1 MTSGTL
7 ASRSADGVNRSSAF
21 TRYRRTLWLLSARD
35 LKVRYS
41 TSFLGYVW
49 SILDPLLM
57 AGIYFVV
64 FTVIFRRDAG
74 EDPYIVFLLVGLL
87 PWTWFNGVI
96 SDSTTA
102 YSKEARL
109 IRSTTIP
116 RSIWIAR
123 IVLSKGL
130 EFVFSLPVVVL
141 FIVAAAATGH
151 PVTLGWGLLLIP
163 AAMVL
168 QAALAF
174 GLGLLIAPSVV
185 FFRDLERA
193 TKMLLRVGF
202 YATPIVYGL
211 PDLVGTGLEHWGAL
225 NPMSGIIGMYRAGL
239 FPAQLD
245 PIAVG
250 ASVGITV
257 VVVAVGALVYRRTLR
272 SVLKEL

>member
-1 MTSGTL
+1 MSSGTPS
-7 ASRSADGVNRSSAF
+7 SRPDGAHRASAF
-21 TRYRRTLWLLSARD
+21 TRYRRTLWLLSKRD

-41 TSFLGYVW
+41 TSFLGYLW

-64 FTVIFRRDAG
+64 FTVIFQRAAG
-74 EDPYIVFLLVGLL
+74 DDPYIVFLLVGLL
-87 PWTWFNGVI
+87 PWTWFNGAI

-123 IVLSKGL
+123 IVLSKGI
-130 EFVFSLPVVVL
+130 EFLLSIPVVVL
-141 FIVAAAATGH
+141 FIIGSTVTGH
-151 PVTLGWGLLLIP
+151 PVTLSWGLALIP
-163 AAMVL
+163 VAIVV

-174 GLGLLIAPSVV
+174 GIGLIIAPLVV

-193 TKMLLRVGF
+193 TKLLLRVGF

-211 PDLVGTGLEHWGAL
+211 PDLAGTGLDHWAAM
-225 NPMSGIIGMYRAGL
+225 NPLAGIIGMYRAGL
-239 FPAQLD
+239 FPDQLD
-245 PIAVG
+245 LVSVS
-250 ASVGITV
+250 ASVGITA
-257 VVVAVGALVYRRTLR
+257 AVLIIGALVYRRTLR